1 MSPLGRTLM
10 VIQIKKQSKETS
22 QGLVRRFSRRVQ
34 KSGILRR
41 ARNIRFRKRSKSEQ
55 FKKRAAL
62 RKVELKEE
70 YKMKVKMGDVKER

>member
-1 MSPLGRTLM
+1 M

-41 ARNIRFRKRSKSEQ
+41 ARNIRFRKRAKSEQ
-55 FKKRAAL
+55 LKKRAAL

-70 YKMKVKMGDVKER
+70 YKMKIKMGEIKER